1 MTIGQ
6 VLSKIAAHEWKGS
19 IWYVERW
26 NGKIPTNL
34 FEKVEEELTKLLIAE
49 NTEEMGEETDSAFDV
64 IANIVGKI
72 KHQIEK
78 ENFNEGL
85 KNFLFTLTKILL
97 NIKVDTGDKIIKI
110 VQPLNSLIA
119 KKWLEQNYL
128 LEEWELEGGHLEN
141 HQLDLK

>member
-1 MTIGQ
+1 MLPINEEALFDT
-6 VLSKIAAHEWKGS
+6 LKDEM
-19 IWYVERW
+19 E
-26 NGKIPTNL
+26 KIPTNL
-34 FEKVEEELTKLLIAE
+34 FEEVEEELTKLLIAE
-49 NTEEMGEETDSAFDV
+49 TTEEMGEETDGAFDV

-85 KNFLFTLTKILL
+85 KNFLFSLTKIFTLLL

-110 VQPLNSLIA
+110 VQLLNSLIA
-119 KKWLEQNYL
+119 KKWLEQNCL
-128 LEEWELEGGHLEN
+128 LEEWELEGSHLEN